1 LKHILQLIEAT
12 ERLNMS
18 GEIGDGKVAYLH
30 ELAALA
36 RLELDPR
43 DVRAVRREQFEAEC
57 G

>member
-1 LKHILQLIEAT
+1 MKHILQLIEAT

-18 GEIGDGKVAYLH
+18 GEIGDGTVCRLH

-43 DVRAVRREQFEAEC
+43 DVRANRREREPVR
-57 G
+57 